1 MRKHALAAAAIGAIS
16 LVSMAPA
23 EARRIHRGWGPGLA
37 GALAFGTSTA
47 AASYYYGPNYY
58 YGPAS
63 PPWPYV
69 YSAGP
74 VYYGRPYY
82 YVGPYW

>member
-1 MRKHALAAAAIGAIS
+1 MRKLALAAAAIGAIS
-16 LVSMAPA
+16 LVSVAPV
-23 EARRIHRGWGPGLA
+23 EARRVYRGWGPE
-37 GALAFGTSTA
+37 ALAFGTSTA

-58 YGPAS
+58 YGPAH

-69 YSAGP
+69 YSSGP
-74 VYYGRPYY
+74 VYYGRPYR